1 MRVHPQSR
9 HIDHDAALGHVVLH
23 VGDGL
28 KSSLEELGEVE
39 EDGGEEGAVKEVGNY
54 QITRARPS
62 LSFRESSCL
71 AGQKGGRQSNN

>member
-1 MRVHPQSR
+1 M
-9 HIDHDAALGHVVLH
+9 
-23 VGDGL
+23 
-28 KSSLEELGEVE
+28 EEE
-39 EDGGEEGAVKEVGNY
+39 EEEEGEEGAVKEVGNY